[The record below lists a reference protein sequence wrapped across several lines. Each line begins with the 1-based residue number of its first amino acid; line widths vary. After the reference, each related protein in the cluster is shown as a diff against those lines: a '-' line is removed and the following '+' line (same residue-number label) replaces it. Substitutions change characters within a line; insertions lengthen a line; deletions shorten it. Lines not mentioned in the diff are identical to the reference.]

1 MKIWET
7 GENYSKMLYKEALR
21 TGFYELQT
29 AKDKYLQLSPVVNL
43 DLIKKYIEIQIIL
56 LSPICP
62 HVCEY
67 IWGDLLKKVSFSST
81 NIYGLLG
88 YLYRNIID

>member
-1 MKIWET
+1 
-7 GENYSKMLYKEALR
+7 MLYKEALR
-21 TGFYELQT
+21 TGFYEFQT
-29 AKDKYLQLSPVVNL
+29 ARDKYLLLSPMVNL

-67 IWGDLLKKVSFSST
+67 IWGDLLKKVNFSFKA
-81 NIYGLLG
+81 NIYKLVD
-88 YLYRNIID
+88 YLHRNTID